1 MNTDLNRR
9 SFLNLGTCGLGATA
23 FAHLLH
29 AESHRQPVRPV
40 ARRAINICLVGG
52 LSQVD
57 SFDYKPELA
66 TFHGNAPPA
75 ETKKHFHRVGMLRKS
90 NWEFGQH
97 GQSGLWVS
105 SLFPHLS
112 KVADQLTVLRS
123 MQGTTNLHTPALF
136 LSNSGFPVNGFPTVG
151 SWLSYGL
158 GAETNSLP
166 SYVVIADRRGNPSGG
181 ISTWG
186 HGFLPASHQGV
197 PLQAKG
203 HPVRDLFPPQSVSA
217 ELTRDTDTL
226 RLAMH
231 RQQLARL
238 GGVDAVLEARLRSYE
253 LAAQMQLSV
262 PEMSDLASEP
272 QSIRRL
278 YGLDEQPTA
287 DFARNCILGRRLLER
302 GVRFVQLFSGGP
314 LGGMPRAS
322 WDAHEKMIPNH
333 SREAVRIDQPVAAL
347 LTDLQQR
354 GLLEDTLV
362 TFTTEF
368 GRTPFAESK
377 PGENS
382 TGRDHNSA
390 GFSIWMA
397 GAGLRPGITYGETD
411 EIGYKAAKD
420 ILTWHDFHATMLHLL
435 GIDHTALTFYHNG
448 IERRLTNVHGHVV
461 KGILA

>member
-9 SFLNLGTCGLGATA
+9 RFLNLGTCGLGATA

-40 ARRAINICLVGG
+40 AKRAINICLVGG

-90 NWEFGQH
+90 DWEFAQH

-105 SLFPHLS
+105 SLFPHLA

-181 ISTWG
+181 VSTWG

-420 ILTWHDFHATMLHLL
+420 ILTWHDFHATMLHLF

-461 KGILA
+461 KDILA

>member
-29 AESHRQPVRPV
+29 AESHHQPVRPV
-40 ARRAINICLVGG
+40 AKRAINICLVGG

-105 SLFPHLS
+105 SLFPHLA

-181 ISTWG
+181 VSTWG

-278 YGLDEQPTA
+278 YGLDEQLTA

-420 ILTWHDFHATMLHLL
+420 ILTWHDFHATMLHLF

-461 KGILA
+461 KDILA

>member
-9 SFLNLGTCGLGATA
+9 RFLNLGTCGLGATA

-40 ARRAINICLVGG
+40 AKRAINICLVGG

>member
-40 ARRAINICLVGG
+40 AKRAINICLVGG